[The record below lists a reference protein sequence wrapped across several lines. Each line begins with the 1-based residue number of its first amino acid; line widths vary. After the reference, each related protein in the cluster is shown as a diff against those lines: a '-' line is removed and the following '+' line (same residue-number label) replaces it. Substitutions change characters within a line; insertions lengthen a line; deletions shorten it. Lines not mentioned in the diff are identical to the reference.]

1 MSDKIVN
8 IQNPV
13 PILKQEKSSIIT
25 NPFIPNE
32 QKQLEIQELDKRA
45 NQIMEIAWA
54 QSKTNSIANLSL
66 NQINKN
72 VSFSVIGFLDDLF
85 LKPKDISW
93 KDYLIEIIQKEQRY
107 TYIGVLFIL
116 IAIYM
121 LFLKY

>member
-1 MSDKIVN
+1 MSDKIIN

-32 QKQLEIQELDKRA
+32 QKQLEIQELDKEA
-45 NQIMEIAWA
+45 NEIMEIAWA

>member
-32 QKQLEIQELDKRA
+32 QKQLEIQELDKEA

-54 QSKTNSIANLSL
+54 QSKSNSIANLSL

-72 VSFSVIGFLDDLF
+72 VSLSVIGFLDDLF
-85 LKPKDISW
+85 SKPKDISW

>member
-32 QKQLEIQELDKRA
+32 QKQLEIQELDKEA

-72 VSFSVIGFLDDLF
+72 VSLSVIGFLDDLF
-85 LKPKDISW
+85 SKPKDISW
-93 KDYLIEIIQKEQRY
+93 KDYLIEIIQNEQRY
-107 TYIGVLFIL
+107 TYIGVLFIP